1 MTNRDFSATI
11 RAAVTGRSAP
21 ETNAPPVVGDL
32 GIGRGSSASIFLAV
46 RPEPTNMNALLRGAR
61 AVQRQRLA
69 DSASFYAEVER
80 EATRGR

>member
-1 MTNRDFSATI
+1 VTTTNFSAAI
-11 RAAVTGRSAP
+11 RRASGRPVP
-21 ETNAPPVVGDL
+21 EADTPPVVGDL
-32 GIGRGSSASIFLAV
+32 GVGRGSSASIFLAV
-46 RPEPTNMNALLRGAR
+46 RPEVGNMNSLLRSAR